1 MQPGQMFGPFKI
13 LSPLGQGAM
22 GVVYLAEYTKNG
34 AKVALKL
41 IAPHLVVSNPQ
52 GLARF
57 EREAQILKQLNH
69 PNIVQ
74 IYGHGRTGGTPYY
87 AMELLSGESMD
98 KILSRREKLSWQEV
112 IDFGIPLSLAL
123 QHAHER
129 GIIHRDLKPANL
141 ILGND
146 NVLKLA
152 DFGIAK
158 DLEGTQLTSAHC
170 AVGTAA
176 YMSPEQCRAQKDI
189 DNRSDLYSMGI
200 VFYEWITGQ
209 KPFRSE
215 NSVEMFRHHLESK
228 APRPS
233 RLVPEIPVWLDS
245 LVVQLL
251 EKKRELRPRD
261 ASAVADA
268 LQRIR
273 EKVTSNHSAAL
284 EASSSAKKMKK
295 ATPQEKE
302 LARLVR
308 KKGKVAKLPTG
319 PPLHQTG
326 WFVSLAGVLLVGVL
340 GMSFWLAFLKPPSP
354 ESLLEKATLLVNEG
368 SSESINAASEGP
380 IATWTRYYSGY
391 TDPVSEQ
398 VAALKKRI
406 RRAEGEERLERYLR
420 RLDKKFQMVPAN
432 PEEETAFAA
441 VKKEADGEPEIALPQ
456 WRALAQKEGGP
467 WRDIAASHI
476 AMIEAQE
483 TLRKAHEQ
491 MYSSVFLGK
500 TPPALEGNWLLAY
513 DAFRLQALG
522 DEPGAWLKY
531 TKLRDQIGIYPY
543 QGRLP
548 DPDKPEE
555 DMLGLWILA
564 NKALAKPKPEGTSDT
579 LAKARNQKISV
590 SVEMALSP
598 NASPNQMR
606 LCIPIVEVYRNFP
619 EARVEMDLLEKAEL
633 VVKRL
638 NFQ

>member
-456 WRALAQKEGGP
+456 WRALAQKEGGA